1 MTALEQRGRWW
12 RLGLVLIITAL
23 VLAPLG
29 GTLSSALGLHSMQGP
44 GGPGMP
50 WLTSIRQSFASAL
63 QPPSLYWLENSLMLA
78 LGAVIV
84 CVALG
89 APAGYVLA
97 RGRGRLVSGYAL
109 VIFLM
114 QSFPPVML
122 LVPLFLMFA
131 RIHLVDNLF
140 GLGLVYLALT
150 LSFAIWMFAAYVESI
165 PIELEEAAWM
175 DGCSV
180 LGAFFRVVLR
190 NSLPAMLTVAIF
202 TFIAV
207 WNEYLAAFIFL
218 RSTDN
223 YTLGVGLQAAGH
235 SPVLAVIVAL
245 PPVLIFVVLNRYF
258 SIGGVAG
265 AMAGR

>member
-1 MTALEQRGRWW
+1 MTAPERRGRWW
-12 RLGLVLIITAL
+12 RFALVLIITTL
-23 VLAPLG
+23 VLVPLG
-29 GTLSSALGLHSMQGP
+29 GTLSSALGLREMQGP
-44 GGPGMP
+44 LGPGMP
-50 WLTSIRQSFASAL
+50 WLTGIRQSFAAAL

-78 LGAVIV
+78 FGTVVV
-84 CVALG
+84 CLALG

-109 VIFLM
+109 AIFLL

-140 GLGLVYLALT
+140 SLGLVYLALN
-150 LSFAIWMFAAYVESI
+150 LSFTVWMFAAYVATI

-190 NSLPAMLTVAIF
+190 NSLPALLTAAIF

-207 WNEYLAAFIFL
+207 WNEYMAAFVFL
-218 RSTDN
+218 RSIDN

-235 SPVLAVIVAL
+235 SPALAVVVAL
-245 PPVLIFVVLNRYF
+245 PPVIVFVVLNRYF
-258 SIGGVAG
+258 SVGGVAG
-265 AMAGR
+265 ALAAR